1 MSLAGVDRRVVTVLD
16 LKTPASGEMERNDY
30 SNIPLAEAMTR

>member
-1 MSLAGVDRRVVTVLD
+1 MSLAGVDQRVVTVLD

-30 SNIPLAEAMTR
+30 SNIPLLQRTTR